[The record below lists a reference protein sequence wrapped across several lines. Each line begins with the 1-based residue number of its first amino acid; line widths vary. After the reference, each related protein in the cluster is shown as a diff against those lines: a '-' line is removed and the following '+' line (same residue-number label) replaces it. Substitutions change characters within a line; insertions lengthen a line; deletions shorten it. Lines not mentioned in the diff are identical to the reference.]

1 MRRLA
6 AGVVLGAILTVG
18 VAACDRFRR
27 SDAIVLEGVTLIDG
41 SGGPPVTDAVIV
53 IRGGRIESVARV
65 NEIESPRGATV
76 LNLVG
81 KTVIPG
87 LIDAHA
93 HVTEWAAPRFLAW
106 GVTTVRDLS
115 DDSTTAYTLKR
126 RFNDGTALGPRVFTS
141 GGVIDGRPAASAA
154 AEVVATPDE
163 GRRAVDRRAVSAA
176 DWLHVSTGVTPDVLA
191 AILDEATSFRLPT
204 AAHLGRTDALTAA
217 RAGVASVEHLSGVPQ
232 AAVPDA
238 AALVRAWDDPAV
250 GRRAE
255 ARAWAQL
262 DSARLAAVA
271 DALAETRVTIVPTL
285 VATAARA
292 RAGDAAYIE
301 RRAMADVPASAA
313 DVRDAAA
320 FRARLGWT
328 PADATLFAAARP
340 AQALF
345 LREFRKAGG
354 QMGAGSDAPSPLLVP
369 GFSLHEE
376 LALLVEAG
384 FAPLSTIATA
394 TRRNAQLL
402 RADSLGW
409 IAPGKVADLVILN
422 SRPDSS
428 ILATRDIHLVMSRGR
443 LIDPDSLRASWP
455 R

>member
-1 MRRLA
+1 VRRCALGVLA
-6 AGVVLGAILTVG
+6 GASVALG
-18 VAACDRFRR
+18 VAACDRFQR

-41 SGGPPVTDAVIV
+41 SGGPPVLDAVIV
-53 IRGGRIESVARV
+53 IRAGHIESVARV
-65 NEIESPRGATV
+65 NEIALPRGATV
-76 LNLVG
+76 LNLLG

-87 LIDAHA
+87 LIDVHA
-93 HVTEWAAPRFLAW
+93 HVTEWTGPRFLAW

-115 DDSTTAYTLKR
+115 DDSATAYTVKR
-126 RFNDGTALGPRVFTS
+126 RFNDGSALGPRVFTS
-141 GGVIDGRPAASAA
+141 GGVIDGRPAAAAA
-154 AEVVATPDE
+154 AEAVSTPDE

-176 DWLHVSTGVTPDVLA
+176 DWLKVYTGVTPDVLA

-204 AAHLGRTDALTAA
+204 AAHLGRIDALTAA
-217 RAGVASVEHLSGVPQ
+217 RAGVASVEHLSGVVA
-232 AAVPDA
+232 AAVADPA
-238 AALVRAWDDPAV
+238 AIGRAWDDPAAA
-250 GRRAE
+250 RRVE

-271 DALAETRVTIVPTL
+271 GALAETHVSIVPTL
-285 VATAARA
+285 VANAALARLADTAF
-292 RAGDAAYIE
+292 IE
-301 RRAMADVPASAA
+301 RRAMADVPAAA
-313 DVRDAAA
+313 AEVRDAAA

-328 PADATLFAAARP
+328 PADGLLFAAARP

-354 QMGAGSDAPSPLLVP
+354 LMGAGSNAASPLLVP

-376 LALLVEAG
+376 LALLVDAG

-422 SRPDSS
+422 ARPDSN
-428 ILATRDIHLVMSRGR
+428 ILATRDIHLVVSRGR
-443 LIDPDSLRASWP
+443 LIDPDSLRAAWP

>member
-1 MRRLA
+1 MLA
-6 AGVVLGAILTVG
+6 VLAGTSVTLGA
-18 VAACDRFRR
+18 AACDRFQR

-41 SGGPPVTDAVIV
+41 SGGPPVLDAVIV
-53 IRGGRIESVARV
+53 LRGGHIEAVARV
-65 NEIESPRGATV
+65 NEIEIPRGATV

-93 HVTEWAAPRFLAW
+93 HVTEWTGPRFLAW
-106 GVTTVRDLS
+106 GITTVRDLS
-115 DDSTTAYTLKR
+115 DDSATAYTVKR

-141 GGVIDGRPAASAA
+141 GGVIDGQPPASAA
-154 AEVVATPDE
+154 AEVVAGPDQ

-176 DWLHVSTGVTPDVLA
+176 DWLKVYTGVTPDVLA
-191 AILDEATSFRLPT
+191 AILDEAESFRLPT

-217 RAGVASVEHLSGVPQ
+217 RAGVASIEHLSGVVQ
-232 AAVPDA
+232 AAVADPGA
-238 AALVRAWDDPAV
+238 IVRAWDDPVA

-255 ARAWAQL
+255 ARVWAQL

-271 DALAETRVTIVPTL
+271 GALAETRVSVVPTL
-285 VATAARA
+285 VATAALA
-292 RAGDAAYIE
+292 RLADTAFIE
-301 RRAMADVPASAA
+301 RRALADVPAAA
-313 DVRDAAA
+313 AAVRDAAA

-328 PADATLFAAARP
+328 PADAALYAAVRP

-354 QMGAGSDAPSPLLVP
+354 QMGAGSDAASPLLIP

-422 SRPDSS
+422 ARPDSS
-428 ILATRDIHLVMSRGR
+428 ILATRDIHLVISRGR
-443 LIDPDSLRASWP
+443 VIDPDSLRASWP

>member
-6 AGVVLGAILTVG
+6 LALLVGASVTMG
-18 VAACDRFRR
+18 AAACDRFQH

-41 SGGPPVTDAVIV
+41 SGGPPVLDAVIV
-53 IRGGRIESVARV
+53 IRRGHIESVARV
-65 NEIESPRGATV
+65 NEIALPRGATV

-81 KTVIPG
+81 KTVMPG
-87 LIDAHA
+87 LIDVHT
-93 HVTEWAAPRFLAW
+93 HVTEWTGPRFLAW

-115 DDSTTAYTLKR
+115 DDSATAYTVKR
-126 RFNDGTALGPRVFTS
+126 RFNDGTLLGPRVFTS
-141 GGVIDGRPAASAA
+141 GGVIDGRPPASAA
-154 AEVVATPDE
+154 AEAVSTPDE
-163 GRRAVDRRAVSAA
+163 GRRAVDHRAVSAA
-176 DWLHVSTGVTPDVLA
+176 DWLKVYTGVTPDVLA
-191 AILDEATSFRLPT
+191 AILDEAASFHLPT
-204 AAHLGRTDALTAA
+204 AAHLGRIDALTAA
-217 RAGVASVEHLSGVPQ
+217 RAGVTSVEHLSGVVQ
-232 AAVPDA
+232 AAVADPA
-238 AALVRAWDDPAV
+238 AIVRAWDDPVA

-271 DALAETRVTIVPTL
+271 DALAETHVTVVPTL
-285 VATAARA
+285 VASAVLSRLADTAF
-292 RAGDAAYIE
+292 IE
-301 RRAMADVPASAA
+301 RRAMADVPAAA
-313 DVRDAAA
+313 AEVRDAAA

-328 PADATLFAAARP
+328 PADAVLFAAVRP
-340 AQALF
+340 AQTLF

-354 QMGAGSDAPSPLLVP
+354 QMGAGSDAASPLLVP

-376 LALLVEAG
+376 LALLVDAG

-422 SRPDSS
+422 ARPDSS
-428 ILATRDIHLVMSRGR
+428 ILATRDIYRVISRGR
-443 LIDPDSLRASWP
+443 VIDPDSLRASWP

>member
-6 AGVVLGAILTVG
+6 FGVLMSTG
-18 VAACDRFRR
+18 VALAAPACDRFQR
-27 SDAIVLEGVTLIDG
+27 SHAIVLEGVTLIDG
-41 SGGPPVTDAVIV
+41 SGGPPVLDAVIV
-53 IRGGRIESVARV
+53 IREGYIESVARV
-65 NEIESPRGATV
+65 NEIALPRGATV

-93 HVTEWAAPRFLAW
+93 HVTEWTGPRFLAW

-115 DDSTTAYTLKR
+115 ADSTTAYTVKR
-126 RFNDGTALGPRVFTS
+126 RFNDGTALGPRVFTA

-154 AEVVATPDE
+154 AEPVTTPDE
-163 GRRAVDRRAVSAA
+163 GRRAVDRRAVSVA
-176 DWLHVSTGVTPDVLA
+176 DWLMVYTGVTPTVLA
-191 AILDEATSFRLPT
+191 AILDEAASFHLPT

-217 RAGVASVEHLSGVPQ
+217 RAGVASVEHLSGIAQ
-232 AAVPDA
+232 AAVADPA
-238 AALVRAWDDPAV
+238 AIVRAWDDQMA

-262 DSARLAAVA
+262 DSARLAVVA
-271 DALAETRVTIVPTL
+271 AALAETRVSIVPTL
-285 VATAARA
+285 VANAALA
-292 RAGDAAYIE
+292 RLADPAFLE
-301 RRAMADVPASAA
+301 RPALADVPTAA
-313 DVRDAAA
+313 VEVRDAAA

-328 PADATLFAAARP
+328 TADATLFAAARR
-340 AQALF
+340 AQTLF

-354 QMGAGSDAPSPLLVP
+354 QMGAGSDAASPLLIP

-376 LALLVEAG
+376 LALLVDAG

-402 RADSLGW
+402 RVDSLGW
-409 IAPGKVADLVILN
+409 IAPGKVADMVILN
-422 SRPDSS
+422 ARPDSN
-428 ILATRDIHLVMSRGR
+428 ILATRDIDMVISRGR